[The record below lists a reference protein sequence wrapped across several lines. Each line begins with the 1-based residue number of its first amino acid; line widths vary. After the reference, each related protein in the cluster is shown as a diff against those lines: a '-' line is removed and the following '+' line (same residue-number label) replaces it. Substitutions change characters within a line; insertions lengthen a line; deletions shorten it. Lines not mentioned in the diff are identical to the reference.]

1 MMARVSATE
10 RREAL
15 IEAALRVMERDGLT
29 AGTTRAIVAEAGMS
43 LASFHYAFAS
53 REELLRELVQRVV
66 GRELAAAMGEW
77 SPEEGLAACLRAA
90 ADGYLAHL
98 ERAAGQEQ
106 LMLELTLLA
115 VRRPDLQPI
124 AREQYRAYLAAATR
138 LLELAAELTGAH
150 WRRPLPELAR
160 LLITLVDG
168 VTTTWLV
175 DRDTAATRAVFEA
188 AVDLFVDQHADL
200 RA

>member
-1 MMARVSATE
+1 VVRLPAPT

-15 IEAALRVMERDGLT
+15 IAAALRVMERDGLT
-29 AGTTRAIVAEAGMS
+29 AGTTRAIVHEAGMS

-53 REELLRELVQRVV
+53 REELLRELVHRVV
-66 GRELAAAMGEW
+66 GRELTAATAGW
-77 SPEEGLAACLRAA
+77 DPAEGLAGCLRAA
-90 ADGYLAHL
+90 AAGYLEHL
-98 ERAAGQEQ
+98 EREPGQEQ

-115 VRRPDLQPI
+115 VRRPDLRPI
-124 AREQYRAYLAAATR
+124 AREQYGAYLSAATELLEQAAAVTGTR
-138 LLELAAELTGAH
+138 

-188 AVDLFVDQHADL
+188 AVDLFVEQHAEL
-200 RA
+200 PA

>member
-1 MMARVSATE
+1 MARLSATE

-15 IEAALRVMERDGLT
+15 IEAALAVMERDGLT

-43 LASFHYAFAS
+43 LASFHYAFSS
-53 REELLRELVQRVV
+53 REDLLGELVRRVV
-66 GRELAAAMGEW
+66 GRELAAAMGTW
-77 SPEEGLAACLRAA
+77 RPEDGLAACLRAA

-98 ERAAGQEQ
+98 ERDAGQEQ

-115 VRRPDLQPI
+115 LRRPDLQPI
-124 AREQYRAYLAAATR
+124 AREQYRSYLRAATQ
-138 LLELAAELTGAH
+138 LLELAAELTGAR

-168 VTTTWLV
+168 ATTTWLV

-188 AVDLFVDQHADL
+188 AVDLFVEQHAEVSP
-200 RA
+200 

>member
-1 MMARVSATE
+1 MARIPAPT

-15 IEAALRVMERDGLT
+15 IEAALRVMERNGLT

-43 LASFHYAFAS
+43 LASFHYAFGS

-66 GRELAAAMGEW
+66 GRELSSATAGW
-77 SPEEGLAACLRAA
+77 HPGDGLAACLRAA
-90 ADGYLAHL
+90 ATGYLDHL
-98 ERAAGQEQ
+98 EREPGQEQ

-124 AREQYRAYLAAATR
+124 ARDQYRAYLAAAST
-138 LLELAAELTGAH
+138 LLDRAAAVTGAR
-150 WRRPLPELAR
+150 WRRPVPELAR
-160 LLITLVDG
+160 LLVTLVDG
-168 VTTTWLV
+168 ATTTWLV
-175 DRDTAATRAVFEA
+175 DRDTPGTRAVLEA

-200 RA
+200 RV

>member
-1 MMARVSATE
+1 MAHVPAPT

-43 LASFHYAFAS
+43 LASFHYAFSS
-53 REELLRELVQRVV
+53 REELLRELVQRVI
-66 GRELAAAMGEW
+66 GRELSSAMGAW

-90 ADGYLAHL
+90 AEGYLAHL
-98 ERAAGQEQ
+98 ERAPGQEQ

-115 VRRPDLQPI
+115 VRRPDLRPI
-124 AREQYRAYLAAATR
+124 ASEQYRAYLDAATE
-138 LLELAAELTGAH
+138 LLGQAAELTGAQ

-175 DRDTAATRAVFEA
+175 DRDTAASRAVLDG
-188 AVDLFVDQHADL
+188 AVDLFVDQHAEL
-200 RA
+200 PA

>member
-1 MMARVSATE
+1 MARLSATE

-15 IEAALRVMERDGLT
+15 IEAALRVMQRDGLT

-53 REELLRELVQRVV
+53 REDLLRELVQRVI
-66 GRELAAAMGEW
+66 GRELAAAMGTW
-77 SPEEGLAACLRAA
+77 RPEDGLAACLRAA

-98 ERAAGQEQ
+98 ERDAGQEQ

-115 VRRPDLQPI
+115 LRRPDLQPI
-124 AREQYRAYLAAATR
+124 AREQYRSYLGAATQ
-138 LLELAAELTGAH
+138 LLELAAELTGAR

-168 VTTTWLV
+168 ATTTWLV

-188 AVDLFVDQHADL
+188 AVDLFVEQHAEL
-200 RA
+200 PA

>member
-1 MMARVSATE
+1 VARLSVCD

-15 IEAALRVMERDGLT
+15 VEAALRVMARDGLT

-66 GRELAAAMGEW
+66 GRELSSAMAGW
-77 SPEEGLAACLRAA
+77 NPEDGLAACLRTAA
-90 ADGYLAHL
+90 EGYLGHL
-98 ERAAGQEQ
+98 EADPGQEQ

-115 VRRPDLQPI
+115 IRRPDLQPI
-124 AREQYRAYLAAATR
+124 AREQYRAYIAAASK
-138 LLELAAELTGAH
+138 LLEQAAELTGSR

-175 DRDTAATRAVFEA
+175 DRDTAASRGVFEA
-188 AVDLFVDQHADL
+188 AVELFIDQEAEL
-200 RA
+200 SA